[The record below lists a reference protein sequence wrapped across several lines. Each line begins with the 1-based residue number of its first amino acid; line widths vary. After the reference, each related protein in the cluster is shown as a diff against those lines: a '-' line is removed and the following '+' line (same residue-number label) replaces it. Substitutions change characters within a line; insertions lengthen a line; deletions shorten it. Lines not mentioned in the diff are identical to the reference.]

1 MIDDD
6 LFEEQGVTGFG
17 SPKLKLRTE
26 VLRDLRAGP
35 LANDDD
41 LTCAIV
47 LTRLVR
53 SELEAF
59 GTGGGEHLVDAE
71 LEVLQRTLSAVL
83 QRVGIDLSLPWR
95 NFTGFKS
102 YWLQNDGYGSYQVRR
117 NLIADI
123 LDPVQDELDRREESQ
138 FRAVLADAVSPHVGT
153 GWPRVDEEVT
163 ELKRRFRSAST
174 PQDYRDVGNRCV
186 AVLEALSRTA
196 YDARRHLRE
205 GETEPPVDKTKLR
218 LGRYVE
224 DSLAGK
230 DNEEV
235 RAVANKV
242 IELAHRVKHSTAP
255 TRRDAGISADAVIL
269 LANILRR
276 VDQEF

>member
-1 MIDDD
+1 VNDDD
-6 LFEEQGVTGFG
+6 LFEERGVTGFG
-17 SPKLKLRTE
+17 SPQLKLRTT
-26 VLRDLRAGP
+26 LLSDLRAGP
-35 LANDDD
+35 LPDEDD

-53 SELEAF
+53 SELAAF
-59 GTGGGEHLVDAE
+59 GTGGGEQLVDAE
-71 LEVLQRTLSAVL
+71 LEVVQRTLRIVL
-83 QRVGIDLSLPWR
+83 QRIGIDLSLPWR
-95 NFTGFKS
+95 NFTGFKT

-117 NLIADI
+117 KLIADI
-123 LDPVQDELDRREESQ
+123 FDPVQDELDLQEESQ

-153 GWPRVDEEVT
+153 GWPRVDEEIT

-186 AVLEALSRTA
+186 AVLEALSRTV

-218 LGRYVE
+218 LSRYVE
-224 DSLAGK
+224 DSLGGK

-242 IELAHRVKHSTAP
+242 VGLAHRVKHSAAP